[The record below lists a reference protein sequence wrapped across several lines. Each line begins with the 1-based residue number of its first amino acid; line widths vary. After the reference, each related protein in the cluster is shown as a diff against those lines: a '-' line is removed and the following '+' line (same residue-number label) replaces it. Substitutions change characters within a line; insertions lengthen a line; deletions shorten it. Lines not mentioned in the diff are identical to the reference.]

1 MSRAGIFSKVKS
13 ALQARDG
20 DGRRA
25 VADARVAAPPSHPRP
40 QRASVSS
47 AEARAA
53 FIRHLEAVSA
63 VFAPVAVPDD
73 VPAAIA
79 AFITA
84 NYRGEPVTL
93 GRDPWLAA
101 LPWSRAPEL
110 QRFEWKPG
118 VPPRIA
124 VSRAVAA
131 IAETGTLVLA
141 SGPDNPASLNYLP
154 EAHIVVVEASTLKAS
169 MEAGLASA
177 RQNQNSGAQNLG
189 PQNLGPQNLGHMTM
203 PRTLALVSGA
213 SRTADVGGKL
223 VAGAHGPKKLLVI
236 LVG

>member
-1 MSRAGIFSKVKS
+1 MSRADIFAKVKA
-13 ALQARDG
+13 ALRASDG

-25 VADARVAAPPSHPRP
+25 IADTRIVAPPSHPRP

-47 AEARAA
+47 IDARTA
-53 FIRHLEAVSA
+53 FARHLQNVSA
-63 VFAPVAVPDD
+63 DFAPVAAPDD
-73 VPAAIA
+73 VPGTIA
-79 AFITA
+79 AFVSE
-84 NYRGEPVTL
+84 NYPNEPITL

-101 LPWSRAPEL
+101 LPWSRAPKL
-110 QRFEWKPG
+110 QRLDWTPG
-118 VPPRIA
+118 HPPRIA

-141 SGPDNPASLNYLP
+141 SSPDNPASLNYLP

-169 MEAGLASA
+169 MEAGLAAA
-177 RQNQNSGAQNLG
+177 RQSPG
-189 PQNLGPQNLGHMTM
+189 PAGM

-223 VAGAHGPKKLLVI
+223 VAGAHGPKKLLVV

>member
-1 MSRAGIFSKVKS
+1 MSRADIFSKVKT

-40 QRASVSS
+40 QRASVSG
-47 AEARAA
+47 AEARSA

-63 VFAPVAVPDD
+63 VFAPVAAPVD

-84 NYRGEPVTL
+84 NYRGEPLTL
-93 GRDPWLAA
+93 GRDPWLAS
-101 LPWSRAPEL
+101 LPWSRAPDL
-110 QRFEWKPG
+110 QRLEWKPG
-118 VPPRIA
+118 VPPRVA

-177 RQNQNSGAQNLG
+177 RHSPG
-189 PQNLGPQNLGHMTM
+189 PQNRGPAGM

-223 VAGAHGPKKLLVI
+223 VAGAHGPKKLLVV

>member
-1 MSRAGIFSKVKS
+1 MSRAEIFSKVRT
-13 ALQARDG
+13 ALHAQDG
-20 DGRRA
+20 DGRAAAAQDRIA
-25 VADARVAAPPSHPRP
+25 VPPSHPRP
-40 QRASVSS
+40 QRACVSTS
-47 AEARAA
+47 EARAA
-53 FIRHLEAVSA
+53 FFRHLQAVSA
-63 VFAPVAVPDD
+63 IVTEVATPDD

-79 AFITA
+79 RFIDTDYPGA
-84 NYRGEPVTL
+84 PVTL

-101 LPWSRAPEL
+101 LPWQKIPNLQRHAWQPGHPPHIALSRA
-110 QRFEWKPG
+110 
-118 VPPRIA
+118 I
-124 VSRAVAA
+124 SA

-141 SGPDNPASLNYLP
+141 SNPDNPASLNYLP
-154 EAHIVVVEASTLKAS
+154 EVHIVVVDASTLKAS

-177 RQNQNSGAQNLG
+177 RQCPG
-189 PQNLGPQNLGHMTM
+189 PAGM

>member
-1 MSRAGIFSKVKS
+1 MSRADIFSKVKS

-25 VADARVAAPPSHPRP
+25 VADARVAAPPTHPRP

-63 VFAPVAVPDD
+63 TVAPVAVPDN

-79 AFITA
+79 AFTSTH
-84 NYRGEPVTL
+84 YPGEPITL
-93 GRDPWLAA
+93 GRDPWLEA
-101 LPWSRAPEL
+101 LPWPRVPEL
-110 QRFEWKPG
+110 KRLAWQPG
-118 VPPRIA
+118 TPPRIGL
-124 VSRAVAA
+124 SRAVAA

-177 RQNQNSGAQNLG
+177 RQIPG
-189 PQNLGPQNLGHMTM
+189 PVGM

>member
-1 MSRAGIFSKVKS
+1 MSRIEIFSKVKT

-25 VADARVAAPPSHPRP
+25 VAAARIAAPPSHPLP
-40 QRASVSS
+40 QRATVSMT
-47 AEARAA
+47 EARAA

-63 VFAPVAVPDD
+63 SFAPVAVPAD
-73 VPAAIA
+73 VPVAIA
-79 AFITA
+79 AFVTA

-101 LPWSRAPEL
+101 LPWSRAPDL
-110 QRFEWKPG
+110 QRLEWKPG
-118 VPPRIA
+118 HPPRIA

-141 SGPDNPASLNYLP
+141 SSPDNPASLNYLP
-154 EAHIVVVEASTLKAS
+154 EAHIVVVEANTLKAS
-169 MEAGLASA
+169 MEAGLAAA
-177 RQNQNSGAQNLG
+177 RQSPEPAG
-189 PQNLGPQNLGHMTM
+189 M

-213 SRTADVGGKL
+213 SCTADVGGKL
-223 VAGAHGPKKLLVI
+223 VAGAHGPKKLLVV

>member
-1 MSRAGIFSKVKS
+1 MSRAEIFSKVKA

-25 VADARVAAPPSHPRP
+25 EADARVAAPPSHPRP

-47 AEARAA
+47 VEARTA
-53 FIRHLEAVSA
+53 FVRHLQNVSA
-63 VFAPVAVPDD
+63 VFSPVAAPDD

-110 QRFEWKPG
+110 KRIEWKPG
-118 VPPRIA
+118 EPPRIA
-124 VSRAVAA
+124 ISRAVAA

-141 SGPDNPASLNYLP
+141 SGPENPASLNYLP

-169 MEAGLASA
+169 MEAGISAA
-177 RQNQNSGAQNLG
+177 RQNPRPMG
-189 PQNLGPQNLGHMTM
+189 M
-203 PRTLALVSGA
+203 PRTLGLVSGA